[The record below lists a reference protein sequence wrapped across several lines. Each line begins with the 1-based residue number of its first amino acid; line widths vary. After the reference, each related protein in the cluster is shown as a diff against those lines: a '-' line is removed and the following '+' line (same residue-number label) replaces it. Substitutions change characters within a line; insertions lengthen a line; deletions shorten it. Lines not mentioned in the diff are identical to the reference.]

1 MTDTTAQ
8 TTDTTT
14 PTESNSSMAYT
25 QIFADAIATYNNN
38 TPDNE
43 NTKFVYEPTE
53 LVDLQGDLLSYLPE
67 GNAYSET
74 ISGAFSAGFSV
85 DAKSIDAKDVYNNY
99 SLDFNT
105 LDENDQPDGNVVTV
119 EQKTTVGKDSN
130 LGGGNDK
137 VSEAFTYSNTLGDS
151 FVVNHDY
158 VTSTTKVTDAED
170 IETITKQNFSDVVT
184 KAYKAENGA
193 IQSTSTSKSTYTYN
207 DSGEDKITL
216 KTTSNSSLDFKSPSL
231 VISKS
236 ESTTE
241 SSTLPVVLDEATV
254 IPFYSHVTDSESY
267 ILEKIEEY
275 NYKDTSG
282 SSDAYSLN
290 YKASLTNTTK
300 SLSKFSF
307 VDKVLTLDVSGA
319 ITQDDSGNDEVSK
332 GASLKLVSANFTMNS
347 KLADVEVLSSYLNVD
362 KIALSVSDIDSIV
375 GEDGTTLAGTAGA
388 DNISVNAPKKIAA
401 TSMSRSADGLV
412 GVSIDAGDGNDTVVG
427 GGSADELN
435 GGAGNDILTGGA
447 GADTLDG
454 GEGND
459 ILTGGI
465 GADVFNSGEGKDK
478 FVIDNKDSGSI
489 VKTLADPADTLKIA
503 VHVGSDTIEGFD
515 IALDRI
521 ALGVAGSKSNFKI
534 VDESTQAALK
544 ITDLAT
550 DFDSAYAQ
558 ANIALTKATGK
569 ERFAFVSDGTDGY
582 VFNDTNGDGKAD
594 QVIVLTGITEGF
606 TAQNIIAS

>member
-1 MTDTTAQ
+1 
-8 TTDTTT
+8 
-14 PTESNSSMAYT
+14 
-25 QIFADAIATYNNN
+25 
-38 TPDNE
+38 
-43 NTKFVYEPTE
+43 
-53 LVDLQGDLLSYLPE
+53 
-67 GNAYSET
+67 
-74 ISGAFSAGFSV
+74 
-85 DAKSIDAKDVYNNY
+85 
-99 SLDFNT
+99 
-105 LDENDQPDGNVVTV
+105 
-119 EQKTTVGKDSN
+119 
-130 LGGGNDK
+130 
-137 VSEAFTYSNTLGDS
+137 
-151 FVVNHDY
+151 
-158 VTSTTKVTDAED
+158 
-170 IETITKQNFSDVVT
+170 
-184 KAYKAENGA
+184 
-193 IQSTSTSKSTYTYN
+193 
-207 DSGEDKITL
+207 
-216 KTTSNSSLDFKSPSL
+216 
-231 VISKS
+231 
-236 ESTTE
+236 
-241 SSTLPVVLDEATV
+241 
-254 IPFYSHVTDSESY
+254 
-267 ILEKIEEY
+267 
-275 NYKDTSG
+275 
-282 SSDAYSLN
+282 LN

-319 ITQDDSGNDEVSK
+319 ITQDDSGNDVVSK
-332 GASLKLVSANFTMNS
+332 DASLKLVSANFTMNS

-489 VKTLADPADTLKIA
+489 VKILADPADTLKIA